1 MQEYD
6 ESFFRAKAN
15 KRAGITWLALIF
27 IATIYYGIKTK
38 NGEIARGYFIAF
50 TVVGWVT
57 YITGYIVSMIKGK
70 AAKEYKWVL
79 GICYLLFYAVIA
91 WTALDKISYIF
102 ILPLLSI
109 LILYKDPKFIKM
121 IMWFTLFVLIS
132 SNIYKGV
139 AKGMMDFVASEEC
152 ALQFAI
158 VLCCFACTNMAIRHL
173 VESDGALTGSIESEL
188 AQVVQ
193 TVEQVKDSSNMI
205 VDGITVVREL
215 EEENKQGANFVVSS
229 MKELSHNNDILHD
242 KTYSSTRMTTQINN
256 QVENVA
262 SLINEVVQLVSES
275 VEHTDTSSKEL
286 ADVVESTKTMAELS
300 GEVDNILREF
310 QQEFSKVKTETGTI
324 GEINSQTNLLALN
337 ASIEAARAGE
347 AGKGFAVV
355 ADEIR
360 NLSTE
365 TEESSDRIMT
375 ALGHLEDTSNRML
388 KSITTILELI
398 QTTQTKVVQ
407 VNDSVS
413 GIANDSTQIGEH
425 IGVVDSAMQE
435 VESSNRN
442 MVDNMHEIENV
453 MKDITDCIGNADEST
468 KIMLSKYEESARN
481 VDKIENVVGAM
492 MEKLGVGGFMG
503 VQDIKQGMYC
513 TIRQIIS
520 GKPADTES
528 HGEIVEQADGVLYVR
543 FKNKDVDYKNT
554 SLKYELDIVAAN
566 VLYHWSSVSAA
577 PATQYGSDV
586 CRLIVASLPSI
597 VNRRKYVRMPVN
609 NKCTVTF
616 KGGADVY
623 EGTMVNISANGFAF
637 QTRETEF
644 ADCKGEN
651 IIVKVPDFPVE
662 QGRVLEG
669 TIIRSTD
676 NAGTHIVG
684 CRMPEDR
691 IEIGNYVSRNYSE

>member
-1 MQEYD
+1 MIIIIIKFM
-6 ESFFRAKAN
+6 SGMNA
-15 KRAGITWLALIF
+15 LADIDNYSLQISC
-27 IATIYYGIKTK
+27 II
-38 NGEIARGYFIAF
+38 
-50 TVVGWVT
+50 
-57 YITGYIVSMIKGK
+57 
-70 AAKEYKWVL
+70 L
-79 GICYLLFYAVIA
+79 CYVCYV
-91 WTALDKISYIF
+91 
-102 ILPLLSI
+102 LSI
-109 LILYKDPKFIKM
+109 
-121 IMWFTLFVLIS
+121 
-132 SNIYKGV
+132 N
-139 AKGMMDFVASEEC
+139 
-152 ALQFAI
+152 
-158 VLCCFACTNMAIRHL
+158 HL
-173 VESDGALTGSIESEL
+173 NLSDGALTDSIKADL
-188 AQVVQ
+188 DRVIK

-229 MKELSHNNDILHD
+229 MNELSHNNDILHD
-242 KTYSSTRMTTQINN
+242 KTNSSTQMTTQINN

-262 SLINEVVQLVSES
+262 ALINEVVQLVSES
-275 VEHTDTSSKEL
+275 VEHTDISSKEL

-413 GIANDSTQIGEH
+413 GIAKDSTQIGEH

-453 MKDITDCIGNADEST
+453 MKDITDCISNADEST

-528 HGEIVEQADGVLYVR
+528 HGEIVEQEDGVLYVR

-577 PATQYGSDV
+577 PAAQYGSDV
-586 CRLIVASLPSI
+586 CRLTVASLPSI

-676 NAGTHIVG
+676 NDGSHIVG

>member
-1 MQEYD
+1 MGYDAEKFKARANTKAGNIWLILNILLTMQYLSNMTKGTYD
-6 ESFFRAKAN
+6 QKFIIPF
-15 KRAGITWLALIF
+15 LI
-27 IATIYYGIKTK
+27 I
-38 NGEIARGYFIAF
+38 
-50 TVVGWVT
+50 GWVP
-57 YITGYIVSMIKGK
+57 YIIGVIYTKIKGKSADGYKHILGVGYGLFYGYIVCTSTS
-70 AAKEYKWVL
+70 
-79 GICYLLFYAVIA
+79 LLTFA
-91 WTALDKISYIF
+91 YIF
-102 ILPLLSI
+102 PVASMTILFKDRKFIVSCGIGNIAIVILSTIIKFMSGMNALADIDNYSLQISCIILCYVCYVLSI
-109 LILYKDPKFIKM
+109 
-121 IMWFTLFVLIS
+121 
-132 SNIYKGV
+132 N
-139 AKGMMDFVASEEC
+139 
-152 ALQFAI
+152 
-158 VLCCFACTNMAIRHL
+158 HL
-173 VESDGALTGSIESEL
+173 NLSDGALTDSIKADL
-188 AQVVQ
+188 DRVVK

-242 KTYSSTRMTTQINN
+242 KTYSSTQMTTQINN

-375 ALGHLEDTSNRML
+375 ALGYLENTSNRML

-413 GIANDSTQIGEH
+413 GIAKDSTQIGEH

-566 VLYHWSSVSAA
+566 VLYHWSSVSAS

>member
-1 MQEYD
+1 MGYDAEKFKARANTKAGNIWLILNILLTMQYLSNMTKGTYD
-6 ESFFRAKAN
+6 QKFIIPF
-15 KRAGITWLALIF
+15 LI
-27 IATIYYGIKTK
+27 I
-38 NGEIARGYFIAF
+38 
-50 TVVGWVT
+50 GWVP
-57 YITGYIVSMIKGK
+57 YIIGVIYTKIKGKSADGYKHILGVGYGLFYGYIVCTSTS
-70 AAKEYKWVL
+70 
-79 GICYLLFYAVIA
+79 LLTFA
-91 WTALDKISYIF
+91 YIF
-102 ILPLLSI
+102 PVASMTILFKDRKFIVSCGIGNVAIVILSTIIKFMSGMNALADIDNYSLQISCIILCYVCYVLSI
-109 LILYKDPKFIKM
+109 
-121 IMWFTLFVLIS
+121 
-132 SNIYKGV
+132 N
-139 AKGMMDFVASEEC
+139 
-152 ALQFAI
+152 
-158 VLCCFACTNMAIRHL
+158 HL
-173 VESDGALTGSIESEL
+173 NLSDGALTDSIKADL
-188 AQVVQ
+188 DRVVK

-229 MKELSHNNDILHD
+229 MNELSHNNDILHD
-242 KTYSSTRMTTQINN
+242 KTNSSTQMTTKINN

-262 SLINEVVQLVSES
+262 ALINEVVQLVSES
-275 VEHTDTSSKEL
+275 VEHTDISSKEL

-375 ALGHLEDTSNRML
+375 ALGHLENTSNRML

-413 GIANDSTQIGEH
+413 GIAKDSTQIGEH

-566 VLYHWSSVSAA
+566 VLYHWSSVSAS

-676 NAGTHIVG
+676 NDGSHIVG

>member
-1 MQEYD
+1 MGYDAEKFKARANTKAGNIWLILNILLTMQYLSNMTKGTYD
-6 ESFFRAKAN
+6 RKFIIPF
-15 KRAGITWLALIF
+15 LI
-27 IATIYYGIKTK
+27 I
-38 NGEIARGYFIAF
+38 
-50 TVVGWVT
+50 GWVP
-57 YITGYIVSMIKGK
+57 YIIGVIYTKIKGKSADGYKHILGVGYGLFYGYIVCTSTS
-70 AAKEYKWVL
+70 
-79 GICYLLFYAVIA
+79 LLTFA
-91 WTALDKISYIF
+91 YIF
-102 ILPLLSI
+102 PVASMTILFKDRKFIVSCGIGNSAIVILSTIIKFMSGMNALADIDNYSLQISCIILCYVCYVLSI
-109 LILYKDPKFIKM
+109 
-121 IMWFTLFVLIS
+121 
-132 SNIYKGV
+132 N
-139 AKGMMDFVASEEC
+139 
-152 ALQFAI
+152 
-158 VLCCFACTNMAIRHL
+158 HL
-173 VESDGALTGSIESEL
+173 NLSDGALTDSIKADL
-188 AQVVQ
+188 DRVVK

-242 KTYSSTRMTTQINN
+242 KTYSSTQMTTQINN

-375 ALGHLEDTSNRML
+375 ALGHLENTSNRML

-413 GIANDSTQIGEH
+413 GIAKDSTQIGEH

>member
-1 MQEYD
+1 MFY
-6 ESFFRAKAN
+6 
-15 KRAGITWLALIF
+15 
-27 IATIYYGIKTK
+27 
-38 NGEIARGYFIAF
+38 
-50 TVVGWVT
+50 
-57 YITGYIVSMIKGK
+57 GYIVCTSTS
-70 AAKEYKWVL
+70 
-79 GICYLLFYAVIA
+79 LLTFA
-91 WTALDKISYIF
+91 YIF
-102 ILPLLSI
+102 PVASMTILFKDRKFIVSCGIGNVAIVILSTIIKFMSGMNALADIDNYSLQISCIILCYVCYVLSI
-109 LILYKDPKFIKM
+109 
-121 IMWFTLFVLIS
+121 
-132 SNIYKGV
+132 N
-139 AKGMMDFVASEEC
+139 
-152 ALQFAI
+152 
-158 VLCCFACTNMAIRHL
+158 HL
-173 VESDGALTGSIESEL
+173 NLSDGALTDSIKADL
-188 AQVVQ
+188 DRVIK

-229 MKELSHNNDILHD
+229 MNELSHNNDILHD
-242 KTYSSTRMTTQINN
+242 KTNSSTQMTTQINN

-262 SLINEVVQLVSES
+262 ALINEVVQLVSES
-275 VEHTDTSSKEL
+275 VEHTDISSKEL

-413 GIANDSTQIGEH
+413 GIAKDSTQIGEH

-453 MKDITDCIGNADEST
+453 MKDITDCISNADEST

-528 HGEIVEQADGVLYVR
+528 HGEIVEQEDGVLYVR

-577 PATQYGSDV
+577 PAAQYGSDV
-586 CRLIVASLPSI
+586 CRLTVASLPSI

-676 NAGTHIVG
+676 NDGSHIVG

>member
-1 MQEYD
+1 MGYDAEKFKARANTKAGNIWLILNILLTMQYLSNMTKGTYD
-6 ESFFRAKAN
+6 QKFIIPF
-15 KRAGITWLALIF
+15 LI
-27 IATIYYGIKTK
+27 I
-38 NGEIARGYFIAF
+38 
-50 TVVGWVT
+50 GWVP
-57 YITGYIVSMIKGK
+57 YIIGVIYTNIKGKSADGYKHILGVGYGLFYGYIVCTSTS
-70 AAKEYKWVL
+70 
-79 GICYLLFYAVIA
+79 LLTFA
-91 WTALDKISYIF
+91 YIF
-102 ILPLLSI
+102 PVASMTILFKDRKFIVSCGIGNIAIVILSTIIKFMSGMNALADIDNYSLQISCIILCYVCYVLSI
-109 LILYKDPKFIKM
+109 
-121 IMWFTLFVLIS
+121 
-132 SNIYKGV
+132 N
-139 AKGMMDFVASEEC
+139 
-152 ALQFAI
+152 
-158 VLCCFACTNMAIRHL
+158 HL
-173 VESDGALTGSIESEL
+173 NLSDGALTDSIKADL
-188 AQVVQ
+188 DRVVK

-242 KTYSSTRMTTQINN
+242 KTYSSTQMTTQINN

-413 GIANDSTQIGEH
+413 GIAKDSTQIGEH

>member
-1 MQEYD
+1 MGYDAEKFKARANTKAGNIWLILNILLTMQYLSNMTKGTYD
-6 ESFFRAKAN
+6 RKFIIPF
-15 KRAGITWLALIF
+15 LI
-27 IATIYYGIKTK
+27 I
-38 NGEIARGYFIAF
+38 
-50 TVVGWVT
+50 GWVP
-57 YITGYIVSMIKGK
+57 YIIGVIYTKIKGKSADGYKHILGVGYGLFYGYIVCTSTSLLTFAYIFPVASMTILFKNRKFIVGCGIGNVAVVIVSTIIKFMSGMNTL
-70 AAKEYKWVL
+70 ADIDNYSL
-79 GICYLLFYAVIA
+79 QISCIILCYLCYV
-91 WTALDKISYIF
+91 
-102 ILPLLSI
+102 LSI
-109 LILYKDPKFIKM
+109 
-121 IMWFTLFVLIS
+121 
-132 SNIYKGV
+132 N
-139 AKGMMDFVASEEC
+139 
-152 ALQFAI
+152 
-158 VLCCFACTNMAIRHL
+158 HL
-173 VESDGALTGSIESEL
+173 NLSDGALTDSIKADL
-188 AQVVQ
+188 DRVVK

-215 EEENKQGANFVVSS
+215 EEENRQGANFVVSS
-229 MKELSHNNDILHD
+229 MKDLSHNNDILHD
-242 KTYSSTRMTTQINN
+242 KTYSSTQMTTQINN

-413 GIANDSTQIGEH
+413 GIAKDSTQIGEH

-503 VQDIKQGMYC
+503 IQDIKQGMYC

-566 VLYHWSSVSAA
+566 VLYHWSDVSAT
-577 PATQYGSDV
+577 PATQYGNDV
-586 CRLIVASLPSI
+586 CMLTVASLPSI

-616 KGGADVY
+616 KGGEDVY

-676 NAGTHIVG
+676 NAGNHIVG

>member
-1 MQEYD
+1 MGYDAEKFKARANIKAGNIWLILNILLTMQYLSNMTKGTYD
-6 ESFFRAKAN
+6 QKFIIPF
-15 KRAGITWLALIF
+15 LI
-27 IATIYYGIKTK
+27 I
-38 NGEIARGYFIAF
+38 
-50 TVVGWVT
+50 GWVP
-57 YITGYIVSMIKGK
+57 YIIGVIYTKIKGKSADGYKHILGVGYGLFYGYIVCTSTS
-70 AAKEYKWVL
+70 
-79 GICYLLFYAVIA
+79 LLTFA
-91 WTALDKISYIF
+91 YIF
-102 ILPLLSI
+102 PVASMTILFKDRKFIVSCGIGNVAIVILSTIIKFMSGMNALADIDNYSLQISCIILCYVCYVLSI
-109 LILYKDPKFIKM
+109 
-121 IMWFTLFVLIS
+121 
-132 SNIYKGV
+132 N
-139 AKGMMDFVASEEC
+139 
-152 ALQFAI
+152 
-158 VLCCFACTNMAIRHL
+158 HL
-173 VESDGALTGSIESEL
+173 NLSDGALTDSIKADL
-188 AQVVQ
+188 DRVVK

-229 MKELSHNNDILHD
+229 MNELSHNNDILHD
-242 KTYSSTRMTTQINN
+242 KTNSSTQMTTKINN

-262 SLINEVVQLVSES
+262 ALINEVVQLVSES
-275 VEHTDTSSKEL
+275 VEHTDISSKEL

-413 GIANDSTQIGEH
+413 GIAKDSTQIGEH

-453 MKDITDCIGNADEST
+453 MKDITDCISNADEST

-566 VLYHWSSVSAA
+566 VLYHWSAVSAA

-586 CRLIVASLPSI
+586 CRLTVASLPSI

-676 NAGTHIVG
+676 NDGSHIVG

>member
-1 MQEYD
+1 MGYDAEKFKARANTKAGNIWLVLNILLTMQYLSNMTKGTYD
-6 ESFFRAKAN
+6 RKFIIPF
-15 KRAGITWLALIF
+15 LI
-27 IATIYYGIKTK
+27 I
-38 NGEIARGYFIAF
+38 
-50 TVVGWVT
+50 GWVP
-57 YITGYIVSMIKGK
+57 YIIGVIYTKIKGKSVDGYKHILGVGYGLFYGYIVCTSTS
-70 AAKEYKWVL
+70 
-79 GICYLLFYAVIA
+79 LLTFA
-91 WTALDKISYIF
+91 YIF
-102 ILPLLSI
+102 PVASMTILFKDRKFIVSCGIGNVAIVILSTIIKFMSGMNALADIDNYSLQISCIILCYVCYVLSI
-109 LILYKDPKFIKM
+109 
-121 IMWFTLFVLIS
+121 
-132 SNIYKGV
+132 N
-139 AKGMMDFVASEEC
+139 
-152 ALQFAI
+152 
-158 VLCCFACTNMAIRHL
+158 HL
-173 VESDGALTGSIESEL
+173 NLSDGALTDSIKADL
-188 AQVVQ
+188 DRVVK

-413 GIANDSTQIGEH
+413 GIAKDSTQIGEH

-691 IEIGNYVSRNYSE
+691 IEIGNYVSKNYSE

>member
-1 MQEYD
+1 M
-6 ESFFRAKAN
+6 
-15 KRAGITWLALIF
+15 
-27 IATIYYGIKTK
+27 TILFKDRK
-38 NGEIARGYFIAF
+38 F
-50 TVVGWVT
+50 
-57 YITGYIVSMIKGK
+57 IVSCGIGNVAIVILSTIIKFMSGMN
-70 AAKEYKWVL
+70 ALADIDNYSL
-79 GICYLLFYAVIA
+79 QISCIILCYVCYV
-91 WTALDKISYIF
+91 
-102 ILPLLSI
+102 LSI
-109 LILYKDPKFIKM
+109 
-121 IMWFTLFVLIS
+121 
-132 SNIYKGV
+132 N
-139 AKGMMDFVASEEC
+139 
-152 ALQFAI
+152 
-158 VLCCFACTNMAIRHL
+158 HL
-173 VESDGALTGSIESEL
+173 NLSDGALTDSIKADL
-188 AQVVQ
+188 DRVIK

-229 MKELSHNNDILHD
+229 MNELSHNNDILHD
-242 KTYSSTRMTTQINN
+242 KTNSSTQMTTKINN

-262 SLINEVVQLVSES
+262 ALINEVVQLVSES
-275 VEHTDTSSKEL
+275 VEHTDISSKEL

-413 GIANDSTQIGEH
+413 GIAKDSTQIGEH

-528 HGEIVEQADGVLYVR
+528 HGEIVEQEDGVLYVR

-566 VLYHWSSVSAA
+566 VLYHWSAVSAA

-586 CRLIVASLPSI
+586 CRLTVASLPSI

-651 IIVKVPDFPVE
+651 IIVKVPVE

-676 NAGTHIVG
+676 NDGSHIVG

-691 IEIGNYVSRNYSE
+691 IEIGNYVSKNYSE

>member
-1 MQEYD
+1 MGYDAEKFKARANTKAGNIWLILNILLTMQYLSNMTKGTYD
-6 ESFFRAKAN
+6 QKFIIPF
-15 KRAGITWLALIF
+15 LI
-27 IATIYYGIKTK
+27 I
-38 NGEIARGYFIAF
+38 
-50 TVVGWVT
+50 GWVP
-57 YITGYIVSMIKGK
+57 YIIGVIYTKIKGKSADGYKHILGVGYGLFYGYIVCTSTS
-70 AAKEYKWVL
+70 
-79 GICYLLFYAVIA
+79 LLTFA
-91 WTALDKISYIF
+91 YIF
-102 ILPLLSI
+102 PVASMTILFKDRKFIVSCGIGNIAIVILSTIIKFMSGMNALADIDNYSLQISCIILCYVCYVLSI
-109 LILYKDPKFIKM
+109 NNLNL
-121 IMWFTLFVLIS
+121 
-132 SNIYKGV
+132 
-139 AKGMMDFVASEEC
+139 
-152 ALQFAI
+152 
-158 VLCCFACTNMAIRHL
+158 
-173 VESDGALTGSIESEL
+173 SDGALTDSIKADL
-188 AQVVQ
+188 DRVVK
-193 TVEQVKDSSNMI
+193 TVEQVKDPSNMI
-205 VDGITVVREL
+205 VDGITVVREV

-242 KTYSSTRMTTQINN
+242 KTYSSIQMTTRINN

-375 ALGHLEDTSNRML
+375 ALGHLENTSNRML

-413 GIANDSTQIGEH
+413 GIAKDSTQIGEH